1 VSDEAIKAE
10 TVDRFLERWHECV
23 ARRDTAG
30 IGELV
35 ADDIS
40 MGAPPYWNKLEGKP
54 LVVYLLGVIVHS
66 IEGFTYHRQWRD
78 GRELALE
85 FRGHYGKHELQGI
98 DLITL
103 ADDGRVANLDVM
115 IRPIDALLAL
125 RDHVGPE
132 MAKFLAA
139 GES

>member
-1 VSDEAIKAE
+1 MKDEEIRPE
-10 TVDRFLERWHECV
+10 TVDRFLERWHDCV

-35 ADDIS
+35 ADDIT
-40 MGAPPYWNKLEGKP
+40 MGSPPYWNKLEGKP
-54 LVVYLLGVIVHS
+54 LVVHLLGVIVHS
-66 IEGFTYHRQWRD
+66 IDDFTYHRQWRN

-103 ADDGRVANLDVM
+103 AEDGRVANLDVM
-115 IRPIDALLAL
+115 IRPLDSLVAL
-125 RDHVGPE
+125 RDHVGVE
-132 MAKFLAA
+132 MEKFLE